1 MERDSV
7 RTITLPVEGMTCASC
22 VARIEKRLKKVDG
35 VSSASANLATEKV
48 DVSFDDRRTDLRTL
62 AAAVEEAGY
71 RLILPAGSPKDR
83 RDAVQ
88 PRDEGELLREKTSRE
103 LRRDFLLAVALSIP
117 IVIVSMIGMSQWF
130 MRISPLS
137 MEELN
142 GLLLIVSTPVVF
154 VSGRRFYT
162 GAWRNARHFTAD
174 MNSLVAVGTGTAYLY
189 SMLVVVFPAWFP
201 GGAVY
206 FDTSVSIIT
215 LILLGRL
222 LESRAK
228 NRAADAIRKL
238 AGLRPSTA
246 RIVRSG
252 VEQDVAIDDVVSGDI
267 LLLRPGERIPVDGA
281 VTKGH
286 TAVDESMLTGESMPV
301 EKTAGDRVIG
311 GTINGNGSVEFRA
324 TAVGADTVLMQIIR
338 VVEQAQGS
346 KAPIQALADR
356 IASFF
361 VPAVIGIAVVTFLGW
376 MAAGLPFTTAMVN
389 FIAVL
394 IIACPCALGLA
405 TPAAIIVGT
414 GRGAALG
421 ILIKNAASL
430 ERAHGVTTVV
440 FDKTGTITQ
449 GKPAVTDV
457 IPFNGVPVKTLLH
470 HAAAIEKRSE
480 HPLGGAIAAFAEERG
495 VGTAEVESFQA
506 FPGIGVTAVV
516 DGDAVAVG
524 SGAMMKEYSQQTS
537 LYGETAAKLAA
548 EGKTTVFVA
557 INGRVAGVVAVAD
570 TINPTAREAVA
581 ALQAMKL
588 RIAMITGDNR
598 RTALAV
604 AAQIGIDR
612 VIAEVLPADKATEIR
627 RLQNERN
634 VVAMVGDGINDAPAL
649 AQADVGIAMGTGT
662 DVAMETADVTLMK
675 PDLRGVSRAILL
687 SRSTLGVIRQNL
699 FWAFVYNVVGIPL
712 AAFGLLSPVI
722 AAAAMAMSS
731 VSVVSNS
738 LRLKRAVRVG

>member
-83 RDAVQ
+83 WDAVQ

-162 GAWRNARHFTAD
+162 GAWRNARQFTAD

-557 INGRVAGVVAVAD
+557 INGQVAGVVAVAD

-598 RTALAV
+598 RTASAV